1 MQEFL
6 VQHIFSD
13 SEIQE
18 EIVKP
23 KNKLKDNLI
32 TKHINISNPL
42 SRMFLFNLSQKF
54 NIIDL
59 LGRKKEIIKR
69 IIDSIVPT
77 VL

>member
-1 MQEFL
+1 MLEFL

-23 KNKLKDNLI
+23 KNKLKNNLI
-32 TKHINISNPL
+32 TKHTNISNPL
-42 SRMFLFNLSQKF
+42 SRIFLSNLSQKF

-69 IIDSIVPT
+69 IIDIMVPT
-77 VL
+77 AL

>member
-13 SEIQE
+13 CEIQE

-23 KNKLKDNLI
+23 KNTLKNNLI
-32 TKHINISNPL
+32 TKHTNISNPL

-69 IIDSIVPT
+69 IIVNIVPT
-77 VL
+77 AL

>member
-6 VQHIFSD
+6 IQHIFSE

-23 KNKLKDNLI
+23 KNKLKNNLI
-32 TKHINISNPL
+32 TKHTNISSPL